1 MHRYQDLQTGTSWQ
15 SREVC
20 KVKKKILVVDDEK
33 NIRLLLQEELTDEGY
48 DVLLAESGAKAL
60 DMIKSDKPD
69 LITLD
74 IKMPGEDGLS
84 ILRKIREIEYDLP
97 VIICSAYSVYK
108 SEFSAVA
115 ADHYVVKS
123 SNFDELKNKIKEILS
138 CLESTRSDC

>member
-1 MHRYQDLQTGTSWQ
+1 M
-15 SREVC
+15 
-20 KVKKKILVVDDEK
+20 KKKILVVDDEK
-33 NIRLLLQEELTDEGY
+33 NIRLLLNEELTDEGY
-48 DVLLAESGAKAL
+48 DVILAENGTKAL
-60 DMIKSDKPD
+60 DMIRSEKPD
-69 LITLD
+69 LVTLD

-138 CLESTRSDC
+138 CVENKGPDC